1 MWRRLAFSVRA
12 KANSDKEFTMSKKS
26 SAVDYL
32 PVAGIA
38 KVAAEKV
45 AKKAGAED
53 RDAKLIGVLAGVAA
67 TVIKAV
73 SEY

>member
-1 MWRRLAFSVRA
+1 
-12 KANSDKEFTMSKKS
+12 MSKKS

-73 SEY
+73 TEY